1 MWIVRIALTRPYT
14 FVVLALLL
22 LILGPLTI
30 LRTPKDIFPN
40 INIPVVSV
48 IWSYTGLLPDE
59 MAGRITSSFE
69 RALPTTVNDIEHIE
83 SQSLIGVSVVK
94 VFFHPAVNIS
104 FALSQVTAISQTL
117 LRNLPPGT
125 LPPLILSYNAST
137 VPILQL
143 VLSSATLSEQELND
157 LGNNFIRT
165 QLAVVEGAALPY
177 PYGGKVRQI
186 QVDLNPQAMQ
196 AYSVSAQDVNTAI
209 GNQNL
214 ILPAGTQKIGQYE
227 YFVKLNASPIIAD
240 KLNDLPIRS
249 EKGTV
254 IYVRDVAHVRDGY
267 PPQTNIVNMNGT
279 RAVLMSI
286 QKTGGASTL
295 DIIHQIKALMP
306 KILDSMPP
314 ALNLKMFGD
323 QSLFVEA
330 AINDVI
336 REGVIAAILTGLMIL
351 LFVGSWRSTV
361 IITISIPLSILTSII
376 AFSALGQTINIMTL
390 GGLALAV
397 GILVDDATVAIENI
411 NWNLEQGKEV
421 ETAILDGAAQ
431 VAVPALVST
440 LCICIVFVPMFFL
453 YGVAYYLFVPLA
465 EAVIFAMLA
474 SYVLSRTLV
483 ATLAKY
489 WLHQRKTEQQEDTP
503 THNPLVRLQ
512 HAFESGFERMRLNYR
527 YLLEI
532 VIAQKIPFILSFLAF
547 LLISLLILAP
557 WLGSDFFPSVDAG
570 QIKLHL
576 HTSTGTRVEETAKVC
591 SETEAIIRR
600 VIPANEIDSMVDNI
614 GLPVSGIN
622 LSYSNSAPVG
632 PADADILISLKTS
645 HHATADYVR
654 ELRKVLPRTL
664 PGITF
669 AFLPADMVSQILNF
683 GLPAPID
690 LQVTGLKAE
699 LNRHYAATLLER
711 VKHIPG
717 IVDANIHQAYNY
729 PQLNVTVDRTLAKEL
744 GLTQF
749 DVATNM
755 LISLSGSFQTS
766 PTFWLDTKNGVS
778 YPIVT
783 QTPQYKLD
791 TLQALQNTPMTSLG
805 RKLQIL
811 GALSTIKRSSSAVVV
826 SHYNVQ
832 PVIDIF
838 ASVQDRDLGGV
849 ASDIKK
855 IITDT
860 AHDLPKGSTVMTR
873 GQIQTQ
879 VSSFK
884 SLYAGLGFAI
894 ILIYLLIVVNFQSWL
909 DPFIIITALP
919 ASIAGIVWM
928 LFLTHTTL
936 SVPALTGAIMCM
948 GVATANSILLI
959 SFARQNI
966 SQGQDVISA
975 AVDAAYTRLRP
986 VLMTAFAMMIG
997 MLPMALGLGEGGEQ
1011 NAPLGRSVIGGLMFA
1026 TIATLFFVPAVFC
1039 FIHGRKEKQS
1049 DDMNTEGTA

>member
-1 MWIVRIALTRPYT
+1 MWIVRIALSRPYT
-14 FVVLALLL
+14 FIVLALLL

-30 LRTPKDIFPN
+30 ARTPKDIFPS

-48 IWSYTGLLPDE
+48 VWSYTGLPPEE

-69 RALPTTVNDIEHIE
+69 RVLPTTVNNIEHIE
-83 SQSLIGVSVVK
+83 SQSLLGVSVVK
-94 VFFHPAVNIS
+94 IFFHPSVNIAV
-104 FALSQVTAISQTL
+104 ALSQVTAVSQTM

-125 LPPLILSYNAST
+125 LPPLILSYNASS

-143 VLSSATLSEQELND
+143 VLSSATLSEQKLND

-165 QLAVVEGAALPY
+165 QLAGVEGAALPY

-186 QVDLNPQAMQ
+186 QVDLDPQAMQ
-196 AYSVSAQDVNTAI
+196 AYGVSAAEVNAAI

-227 YFVKLNASPIIAD
+227 YIVKLNASPEIAD
-240 KLNDLPIRS
+240 QLNNLPIRT
-249 EKGTV
+249 EKGSV
-254 IYVRDVAHVRDGY
+254 LYIRDVAHVRDGY

-279 RAVLMSI
+279 RAVLMTI

-295 DIIHQIKALMP
+295 DIINEVQALMP
-306 KILDSMPP
+306 KIIESMPS
-314 ALNLKMFGD
+314 ALNIKLFGD
-323 QSLFVEA
+323 QSIFVRA
-330 AINDVI
+330 AIKDVI
-336 REGVIAAILTGLMIL
+336 QEGVIAAILTGLMIF
-351 LFVGSWRSTV
+351 LFVGSWRSTA
-361 IITISIPLSILTSII
+361 IITISIPLSVLASII
-376 AFSALGQTINIMTL
+376 VFSALGQTINIMTL

-421 ETAILDGAAQ
+421 ETAILDGAEQ
-431 VAVPALVST
+431 IAVPALVST

-453 YGVAYYLFVPLA
+453 SGVAYFLFVPLA

-474 SYVLSRTLV
+474 SYILSRTLV

-489 WLHQRKTEQQEDTP
+489 WLRQHKAGQVENEKS
-503 THNPLVRLQ
+503 HNPMVRLQ
-512 HAFESGFERMRLNYR
+512 QNFEYHFNNIRASYQR
-527 YLLEI
+527 LLETI
-532 VIAQKIPFILSFLAF
+532 LTQPVPFIVGFLVF
-547 LLISLLILAP
+547 LCISLLVLAP
-557 WLGSDFFPSVDAG
+557 WLGTDFFPNVDAG

-576 HTSTGTRVEETAKVC
+576 HASTGTRVEETAKIC
-591 SETEAIIRR
+591 AKTEAVIRQ
-600 VIPANEIDSMVDNI
+600 VIPPSEIDSMVDNI

-632 PADADILISLKTS
+632 PADADILISLKS
-645 HHATADYVR
+645 GHHATGDYVR
-654 ELRKVLPRTL
+654 TLRKQLPQHL
-664 PGITF
+664 PGVTF
-669 AFLPADMVSQILNF
+669 AFLPADMVGQILNF

-690 LQVTGLKAE
+690 LQVVGLKAE
-699 LNRHYAATLLER
+699 PNRHYAATLLEQ

-729 PQLNVTVDRTLAKEL
+729 PQLNVNVDRTFAKEL

-749 DVATNM
+749 TIATNI
-755 LISLSGSFQTS
+755 LITLSGSFQTS
-766 PTFWLDTKNGVS
+766 PTFWLDPKNGVS

-791 TLQALQNTPMTSLG
+791 SLQALQNIPMTSMG
-805 RKLQIL
+805 RRLQIL
-811 GALSTIKRSSSAVVV
+811 GGLSTIKRSASSVVE

-838 ASVQDRDLGGV
+838 AAVQDRDLGSV
-849 ASDIKK
+849 AKDINK
-855 IITDT
+855 IILAT
-860 AHDLPKGSTVMTR
+860 AHDVPKGSTVTTR

-884 SLYAGLGFAI
+884 SLYAGLIFAI
-894 ILIYLLIVVNFQSWL
+894 ILVYLLIVVNFQSWL
-909 DPFIIITALP
+909 DPFIIITGLP
-919 ASIAGIVWM
+919 AGITGIVWM
-928 LFLTHTTL
+928 LFLTHTPL
-936 SVPALTGAIMCM
+936 SVPALTGAVMCM

-959 SFARQNI
+959 SFARQHL
-966 SQGQDVISA
+966 SEGKDVIA
-975 AVDAAYTRLRP
+975 AALDAGFTRLRP

-1011 NAPLGRSVIGGLMFA
+1011 NAPLGRAVIGGLMLA
-1026 TIATLFFVPAVFC
+1026 TFATLFFVPAIFC
-1039 FIHGRKEKQS
+1039 LIHGRKKKKS
-1049 DDMNTEGTA
+1049 DELSIEGI